1 MSLFRRTASGR
12 PRFAALALLCA
23 AFAVTG
29 CTAAMKDYSPSNIWH
44 NMQPHRLQRLNQG
57 AGMST
62 DAYFSVSDPIPE
74 LESNADKSTS
84 DVPAQQDIPAQTDVS
99 LIKR

>member
-1 MSLFRRTASGR
+1 MSLIRRTASVR
-12 PRFAALALLCA
+12 PRFAALVLFCA
-23 AFAVTG
+23 SLGVTG

-57 AGMST
+57 QGMST

-74 LESNADKSTS
+74 LESNTDKST
-84 DVPAQQDIPAQTDVS
+84 DDAPAQRDVS
-99 LIKR
+99 FIKR